1 MFSLEPIHRSVGW
14 NAFFSWLSFNIYSNT
29 LILDKYLIF
38 EDDKYCS
45 AKPNIDPIVSKENEK
60 QQIKIFTSTK
70 VYIDCLMFSLLVIL
84 KSKQL
89 TLPISVSRDLS
100 SEPLSPIS

>member
-60 QQIKIFTSTK
+60 QQIKIFTSI
-70 VYIDCLMFSLLVIL
+70 Y
-84 KSKQL
+84 
-89 TLPISVSRDLS
+89 
-100 SEPLSPIS
+100 